1 MKKKTIE
8 IERWDMEEFI
18 DTIVK
23 RVSER
28 ISVDVNCEDLIPFL
42 QSDSEWL
49 TTDEALKM
57 LKISRPTM
65 NRMRKD
71 NEITFRRVGRGYR
84 YKSP

>member
-8 IERWDMEEFI
+8 IERWYMDELI
-18 DTIVK
+18 DTIAE
-23 RVSER
+23 RVSQR
-28 ISVDVNCEDLIPFL
+28 ISVDVNCEDLIPCL
-42 QSDSEWL
+42 PCEAEWL
-49 TTDEALKM
+49 TTMEVLKV
-57 LKISRPTM
+57 LKISRPTL